1 MHAPGGG
8 QCGAQGRRLFRAEVA
23 TLSYPLKT
31 SLVSYQMLGCLPFAV
46 NVGFQVAFTRSVKGL
61 FRLTLD
67 AMILSC
73 VSPLL
78 ITRGW
83 TVW

>member
-8 QCGAQGRRLFRAEVA
+8 QAGQCGTQGRRLFRADIA

-46 NVGFQVAFTRSVKGL
+46 GIFKRCARVGGWVACGMTG
-61 FRLTLD
+61 
-67 AMILSC
+67 I
-73 VSPLL
+73 
-78 ITRGW
+78 
-83 TVW
+83 